1 MQSPDLRA
9 AMKPRAVI
17 AEDET
22 LLREQLQEL
31 LAAAWPELEIA
42 GVAANG
48 LEAIRELEVH
58 NPDVMFLDIH
68 MPEASGLEVARHASG
83 RCHVVF
89 VTAYDRYAVNAFE
102 SGAIDYV
109 MKPLSVARLG
119 TAVQRV
125 KSRMPSRP
133 AQLDTVLQ
141 SLAAA
146 PAAKEGYLRWI
157 NASRGEEIQLITIDE
172 VQYFQ
177 SDSKYTRVVTPGAE
191 ALIRKSIREL
201 VEELDPA
208 TFWQV
213 HRSTIVNLYA
223 VAGVGRD
230 AAGHVVLRLK
240 GRKDLLQVSQPYAH
254 LFRQM

>member
-1 MQSPDLRA
+1 
-9 AMKPRAVI
+9 MKARAVI

-22 LLREQLQEL
+22 LLREQLQEM
-31 LAAAWPELEIA
+31 LAAAWPELE
-42 GVAANG
+42 VAAVAGNG
-48 LEAIRELEVH
+48 LEAIRSLELH
-58 NPDVMFLDIH
+58 SPDVMFLDIH

-89 VTAYDRYAVNAFE
+89 VTAYDRYAVDAFE
-102 SGAIDYV
+102 SGAVDYV
-109 MKPLSVARLG
+109 MKPLSVSRLC

-125 KSRMPSRP
+125 KSR
-133 AQLDTVLQ
+133 LQ
-141 SLAAA
+141 STPQKLERVLETLATVP
-146 PAAKEGYLRWI
+146 PAREGYLRWI
-157 NASRGEEIQLITIDE
+157 NASRGDEIQLITIDE

-177 SDSKYTRVVTPGAE
+177 SDTKYTRVVTPTAE

-201 VEELDPA
+201 VEELDP
-208 TFWQV
+208 TIFWQV

-230 AAGHVVLRLK
+230 AAGRVMLRLK
-240 GRKDLLQVSQPYAH
+240 ERQELLQVSQPYAH

>member
-1 MQSPDLRA
+1 
-9 AMKPRAVI
+9 MKPRAVI

-102 SGAIDYV
+102 SGAID
-109 MKPLSVARLG
+109 
-119 TAVQRV
+119 
-125 KSRMPSRP
+125 
-133 AQLDTVLQ
+133 
-141 SLAAA
+141 
-146 PAAKEGYLRWI
+146 
-157 NASRGEEIQLITIDE
+157 
-172 VQYFQ
+172 
-177 SDSKYTRVVTPGAE
+177 
-191 ALIRKSIREL
+191 
-201 VEELDPA
+201 
-208 TFWQV
+208 
-213 HRSTIVNLYA
+213 
-223 VAGVGRD
+223 
-230 AAGHVVLRLK
+230 
-240 GRKDLLQVSQPYAH
+240 
-254 LFRQM
+254 